1 MKSAKT
7 KKASPGAV
15 ARKKVFLVDDH
26 PIMRQ
31 GLKQL
36 IDNEPDLSVCGEAAD
51 SHEAITGIQALTPD
65 LVLLDISLPGRSG
78 LELLK
83 DLHALRPGILV
94 LVVSMHDESLYVE
107 RVLKAGGR
115 GYIMKQ
121 EGGEKFLEAIRHV
134 LKGQIYVSQK
144 MSAKLLEIFSGRR
157 EEAAS
162 SPVEFL
168 TDREFEVFQLIGAGR
183 STREIANELKLSV
196 KTVEVHRINIKEKLK
211 LNTSNELIW
220 YAVRW
225 GESQSPPA

>member
-1 MKSAKT
+1 MKPAKT
-7 KKASPGAV
+7 KKPAVSAV

-83 DLHALRPGILV
+83 DLHALQPGILV

-157 EEAAS
+157 AEAAS

-168 TDREFEVFQLIGAGR
+168 TDREFEVFQLIGSGK
-183 STREIANELKLSV
+183 STREIANELQLSV